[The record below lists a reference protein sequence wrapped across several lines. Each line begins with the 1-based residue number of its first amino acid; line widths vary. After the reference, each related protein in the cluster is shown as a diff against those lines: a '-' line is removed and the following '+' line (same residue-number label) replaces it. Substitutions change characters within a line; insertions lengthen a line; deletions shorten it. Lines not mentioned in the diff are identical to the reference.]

1 MDNSSSFLKKLK
13 QYKYLWYALASVG
26 FSAIID
32 LLFGLNETFLQNHW
46 LSFVTSSFIIFVIAL
61 AIDLILFLTK
71 RSKKSDAHLFREK
84 LNQLGSQYKIP
95 NNDEDIPMFSIPDVE
110 YGFIKSEEKNT
121 KYAIGKKINRPA
133 VYYSLS
139 VKKYLNW
146 IDYTFFSYL
155 KTVKKKTGCEIIIAL
170 HYNDQM
176 RAAKQA
182 NSNTNKYYKS
192 IAKWYAG
199 IVYKIIGED
208 TKVIYEDDFYKY
220 YAKEYSNEYHKH
232 YLEQI
237 QQGSEILADSKESS
251 SSFKRKLS
259 NIESYFPVYMLAKK
273 LCKRRQL
280 YVLDRDKCLEDWVND
295 KSSNILQEI
304 KKKYGFILLTAK
316 TLTSNGNKIDVH
328 SMENTPNLTD
338 SEAVLKEKLH
348 RQNKDYLL
356 LLDSLLF
363 STEVEHYID
372 KDQESACLA
381 KMLELADRYDIKAYE
396 KSVSQ

>member
-1 MDNSSSFLKKLK
+1 
-13 QYKYLWYALASVG
+13 
-26 FSAIID
+26 
-32 LLFGLNETFLQNHW
+32 
-46 LSFVTSSFIIFVIAL
+46 
-61 AIDLILFLTK
+61 
-71 RSKKSDAHLFREK
+71 
-84 LNQLGSQYKIP
+84 
-95 NNDEDIPMFSIPDVE
+95 
-110 YGFIKSEEKNT
+110 
-121 KYAIGKKINRPA
+121 
-133 VYYSLS
+133 
-139 VKKYLNW
+139 
-146 IDYTFFSYL
+146 
-155 KTVKKKTGCEIIIAL
+155 
-170 HYNDQM
+170 M

-220 YAKEYSNEYHKH
+220 YAREYSNEYHKH

-295 KSSNILQEI
+295 QSSNILQEI

-316 TLTSNGNKIDVH
+316 TFTKVDRKMSESRKHNGCIGNINYCLFKDDVKKYYNERKTSCTMCGKYC
-328 SMENTPNLTD
+328 P
-338 SEAVLKEKLH
+338 LKKELEKDHGIL
-348 RQNKDYLL
+348 
-356 LLDSLLF
+356 
-363 STEVEHYID
+363 
-372 KDQESACLA
+372 
-381 KMLELADRYDIKAYE
+381 
-396 KSVSQ
+396 